1 MIISDLGPKP
11 EPYIGTDSMNVGEL
25 SAVVSV
31 GVRELDQFD
40 LVFLRGV

>member
-11 EPYIGTDSMNVGEL
+11 ESYIGTDSMNVGEL
-25 SAVVSV
+25 STVVSV
-31 GVRELDQFD
+31 GFQKLDQFD